1 MSRPFAFKEVG
12 ALFRYTASVRIGV
25 RVVAVL
31 LMLGALTGIWS
42 LRGRS
47 MAHYLGT
54 QTYED
59 IYYLPPPQ
67 WLQVMS
73 LGHRCA
79 LADLIW
85 LRALI
90 YFGDEFENR
99 GAVKHVFN
107 YGESMLALDPDFRRV
122 YQWVGVAGVYT
133 PTGSPP
139 EFIERAIDVLRRGVE
154 RFPDDGE
161 LAWDAGATI
170 TYELLPKLAKDDPS
184 RERLSAEG
192 NEYMMAAARLGA
204 GPEWLVI
211 TNASSLR
218 KLGERDRE
226 LRHLEEMYAIIRD
239 PTVRAQIEKR
249 LSQLRDQ
256 AYAEAFRNANEEF
269 EQRRREEFPY
279 LPSTL
284 YFFVADPIETTA
296 GLEDAS

>member
-1 MSRPFAFKEVG
+1 MRVWGSLLALVLFVG
-12 ALFRYTASVRIGV
+12 VAAGV
-25 RVVAVL
+25 
-31 LMLGALTGIWS
+31 GS
-42 LRGRS
+42 LRRRA
-47 MAHYLGT
+47 MDQYLAT

-59 IYYLPPPQ
+59 IYYLPPPD

-73 LGHRCA
+73 LGHRRA

-90 YFGDEFENR
+90 YFGDELENR

-122 YQWVGVAGVYT
+122 YRWVGVVGVYT

-170 TYELLPKLAKDDPS
+170 TYELLPNLPKDDPD
-184 RERLSAEG
+184 REHLEAEG
-192 NEYMMAAARLGA
+192 NDYMMTAARLGA
-204 GPEWLVI
+204 GPPWLVL

-218 KLGERDRE
+218 KLGEKDLE
-226 LRHLEEMYAIIRD
+226 LRHLEEVYALVRD
-239 PTVRAQIEKR
+239 PTVKSQIEVR
-249 LSQLRDQ
+249 ISQLRDQ
-256 AYAEAFRNANEEF
+256 AYAEAFRKANEEF
-269 EQRRREEFPY
+269 EQRRLREFPY
-279 LPSTL
+279 LPPTL
-284 YFFVADPIETTA
+284 YLLVADPIELSA
-296 GLEDAS
+296 GLEDAG